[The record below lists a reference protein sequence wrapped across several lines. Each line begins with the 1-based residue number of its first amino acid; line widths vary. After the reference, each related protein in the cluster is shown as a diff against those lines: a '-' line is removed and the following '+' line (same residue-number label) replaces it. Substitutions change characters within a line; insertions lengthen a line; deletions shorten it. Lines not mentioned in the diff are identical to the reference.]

1 MTTDRPEST
10 EAAIYDMHARL
21 VGLEKTLIGTPG
33 TDDKGLC
40 GDVKDAM
47 TLAVEVKETTI
58 DHGNRLTALETR
70 CREIHGANGNRA
82 SSPSKKKQAG
92 FLGTIGGFFAAIL
105 YGLGCKFGWW

>member
-70 CREIHGANGNRA
+70 AKYGGNPG
-82 SSPSKKKQAG
+82 PSKKKQAG
-92 FLGTIGGFFAAIL
+92 FMGTIGGFFAAVL